1 MWPVGI
7 NSKTAVDRATH
18 YTLLCPLPSKA
29 KRLLAVNGEN
39 KMSNAVMLDAQSLG
53 PDIDLTA
60 IQTVVSHLE
69 VYGKSTSEQALE
81 RLADAEIAIV
91 NKVKL
96 DAQTLTQLPKLRL
109 ICVLATGLNNID
121 LETAKAQNIDVK
133 NVTAYGT
140 ASVSQH
146 TLMLML
152 TLANR
157 LPRYQADIAAGKW
170 QQSDFFCLQEHSTLQ
185 LAGKQLVMV
194 GQGELGSEVARLAE
208 VFGMQVTFAAR
219 PGNEV
224 ADQRPSLDELLP
236 SADIISLHC
245 PLNEATHHL
254 INQERLAKAK
264 ASLLLINCARGGVID
279 EAAALEALRN
289 GQIGGLA
296 VDVLPTEPPR
306 EGHAL
311 LEALAK
317 AEPLNLI
324 VTPHNAWITPEARQN
339 IVALTADNIT
349 AWQTGA
355 K

>member
-1 MWPVGI
+1 MP
-7 NSKTAVDRATH
+7 
-18 YTLLCPLPSKA
+18 
-29 KRLLAVNGEN
+29 
-39 KMSNAVMLDAQSLG
+39 NAVMLDAQSLG

-69 VYGKSTSEQALE
+69 VYGQSTSEQALE

-96 DAQTLTQLPKLRL
+96 DALTLTQLPKLRL

-146 TLMLML
+146 TLMLIL

-208 VFGMQVTFAAR
+208 AFGMQVTFAAR
-219 PGNEV
+219 PGNEA

-236 SADIISLHC
+236 SADVISLHC
-245 PLNEATHHL
+245 PLNEATKHL

-264 ASLLLINCARGGVID
+264 SSLLLINCARGGIID
-279 EAAALEALRN
+279 EAAALEALRT
-289 GQIGGLA
+289 GQLGGLA

-306 EGHAL
+306 EGHVL

-339 IVALTADNIT
+339 IVALTAGNIT
-349 AWQTGA
+349 SWQTDA